1 MTTART
7 FEQRSAFLLGK
18 VITQSLRETYQAF
31 DGDLTMALVL
41 GELGSHS
48 AAPMHEASHHK
59 RSRDPR
65 GSNAYS
71 ISAASGIPRE
81 TVRRK
86 LDKLIA
92 RGWVI
97 ETPDGKLGLNLEH
110 EPPLVTLFADYNRRL
125 LQNMR
130 EAIAL
135 LDEGDTTA
143 S

>member
-1 MTTART
+1 MQTPLT
-7 FEQRSAFLLGK
+7 FEQRIAFQLGK
-18 VITQSLRETYQAF
+18 VLTQALRESYRAF

-41 GELGSHS
+41 GELGQYA
-48 AAPMHEASHHK
+48 AAPSHEDLLNK
-59 RSRDPR
+59 RSRNPR

-92 RGWVI
+92 RGWII
-97 ETPDGKLGLNLEH
+97 ETPDGKLALNPAQD
-110 EPPLVTLFADYNRRL
+110 PPLAVLFADYNRQI
-125 LQNMR
+125 LQAMR

-135 LDEGDTTA
+135 VDQIEA

>member
-1 MTTART
+1 MTTPPT

-18 VITQSLRETYQAF
+18 VMTQALRETYQAF

-41 GELGSHS
+41 GELGQHA
-48 AAPMHEASHHK
+48 AAPMHEPSHHH

-65 GSNAYS
+65 SSNAYS
-71 ISAASGIPRE
+71 IAAASGIPRE

-97 ETPDGKLGLNLEH
+97 ETPDGKLGLNLQH
-110 EPPLVTLFADYNRRL
+110 EPPLTTLFADYHRRL
-125 LQNMR
+125 LLTMR

-135 LDEGDTTA
+135 LDETGIAPT
-143 S
+143 